1 MSTFLKSTYLP
12 ACTEVAL
19 AHSQKLQAVI
29 RKAIESA
36 GGWITF
42 ERYMDIA
49 LYQPGLG
56 YYNGGATKLGGSG
69 DFVTAPEISAL
80 YGRTLAKQVRQIA
93 KHVAGRTGDA
103 DILEFGP
110 GSGKLALDVLLELEQ
125 LACLPKHYYILEVSA
140 ELRERQQKLLT
151 GKIPHLMPRLVWL
164 EQLPEQFCGTILANE
179 VLDAMPVHLVEW
191 RGNEL
196 SERVVIW
203 ENDEN
208 DGQFAWDNQPIEN
221 AALKSIAEKLSARI
235 NPDLDPDFSYVSE
248 INLNARY
255 FMHALA
261 RILRCGVTILVDYGF
276 GCGEYYHPQRNQGT
290 LMCHYRH
297 HAHGDPF
304 FLPGLQDI
312 TSHVDFSALTE
323 VAEETDLELMGYT
336 TQAHFLLN
344 CGVTDILARLPAED
358 VQNYL
363 PMANQLQK
371 LVSPAEMG
379 ELFKVIAFGKQTTE
393 PLIGFAGGDRS
404 RML

>member
-125 LACLPKHYYILEVSA
+125 LACLPKHYYIL
-140 ELRERQQKLLT
+140 
-151 GKIPHLMPRLVWL
+151 
-164 EQLPEQFCGTILANE
+164 
-179 VLDAMPVHLVEW
+179 
-191 RGNEL
+191 
-196 SERVVIW
+196 
-203 ENDEN
+203 
-208 DGQFAWDNQPIEN
+208 
-221 AALKSIAEKLSARI
+221 
-235 NPDLDPDFSYVSE
+235 
-248 INLNARY
+248 
-255 FMHALA
+255 
-261 RILRCGVTILVDYGF
+261 
-276 GCGEYYHPQRNQGT
+276 
-290 LMCHYRH
+290 
-297 HAHGDPF
+297 
-304 FLPGLQDI
+304 
-312 TSHVDFSALTE
+312 
-323 VAEETDLELMGYT
+323 
-336 TQAHFLLN
+336 
-344 CGVTDILARLPAED
+344 
-358 VQNYL
+358 
-363 PMANQLQK
+363 
-371 LVSPAEMG
+371 
-379 ELFKVIAFGKQTTE
+379 
-393 PLIGFAGGDRS
+393 
-404 RML
+404 